1 MVFEHGDTP
10 TLHHLRE
17 PSDLMRPERLGAL
30 KQTRLSFVRLLID
43 RMVDEQWEIR
53 INRMDLDEQGVGRV
67 VYRVDAPE
75 KRFSFGVFS
84 RTSSEGENTD
94 RIIATEWDLW
104 AFLCEGDATPELMD
118 DQFEQ
123 LPHVMEG
130 RANTDILLWTRA
142 NRSARFFDHVVDSLA
157 AGHQPDIEHL
167 AQGGYLTRSSGYYGN
182 GLNGTKMFQAVDSD
196 HPLGFP
202 YAAQMLGAYM
212 LRVFGYDLAEQM
224 ARSRSADAVALDREI
239 RRYMGTGNSSGVGII
254 MYVINHPR
262 QINAWLRAREIAL
275 ARVKATEPTADDL
288 DWFSEVLD
296 RAARWYEEDESDT
309 GPYFLSKDTI
319 ARGLERIERK
329 ARDLATERGVDDDP
343 AAAGTAG
350 ESLWVRL
357 CAWAESELEI
367 ETQEVLHSLLLD
379 VYPGACEGLEAS
391 LRTTERSDLTPDMS
405 VSELRALV
413 SSSYQWALDID
424 MSRPG
429 ARQFFWYRSIENE
442 EPRLGIRGEHGYEEY
457 SRPVDIAYQ
466 VQQLADD
473 LWGWDGDDTVAAFL
487 FEHPDHRY
495 IVERAQHVGELP
507 YAEIRGNPVDADFVP
522 LYFISCLKSFWGIS
536 KTHPKSMGWVR
547 GTFFQ
552 GAPTREEIAAGKGG
566 YWVHP
571 PTPDRADHWGDDP

>member
-10 TLHHLRE
+10 TLHQLRE
-17 PSDLMRPERLGAL
+17 PSELMRPERLGAL
-30 KQTRLSFVRLLID
+30 KQTRLSFVRLLMD

-53 INRMDLDEQGVGRV
+53 INRTDLDEQGVGRV
-67 VYRVDAPE
+67 VYRVDAPTR
-75 KRFSFGVFS
+75 RFSFGVFS

-104 AFLCEGDATPELMD
+104 AFLCEGEATPELMD

-130 RANTDILLWTRA
+130 RANTDVLLWTRA
-142 NRSARFFDHVVDSLA
+142 NRSSRFFDHVVDSLA

-224 ARSRSADAVALDREI
+224 AQSRSEDAVALDREI

-275 ARVKATEPTADDL
+275 ARVKTTEPTADDL
-288 DWFSEVLD
+288 ERFSEVLA
-296 RAARWYEEDESDT
+296 RAVQWFGEDESDT
-309 GPYFLSKDTI
+309 GPYFLSKDAI
-319 ARGLERIERK
+319 ARGLARIERK
-329 ARDLATERGVDDDP
+329 TDDLAAGSGVDGDAP
-343 AAAGTAG
+343 TAG
-350 ESLWVRL
+350 ESLWARL

-367 ETQEVLHSLLLD
+367 ETQETLHSLLLD
-379 VYPGACEGLEAS
+379 VHPEACEGLEAS

-405 VSELRALV
+405 VSELRALLT
-413 SSSYQWALDID
+413 SSYQWALEID
-424 MSRPG
+424 TSRPG
-429 ARQFFWYRSIENE
+429 AREFFWYRSIENE
-442 EPRLGIRGEHGYEEY
+442 EPRLGIRGEHDYEEY

-466 VQQLADD
+466 VQQLAAD
-473 LWGWDGDDTVAAFL
+473 LSGWDGDDTVAAFL
-487 FEHPDHRY
+487 FEHPEHRY

-552 GAPTREEIAAGKGG
+552 GAPTREEIAAGEGG
-566 YWVHP
+566 YWINP
-571 PTPDRADHWGDDP
+571 ATPERADHWRDDR

>member
-1 MVFEHGDTP
+1 MVFEYGDTP
-10 TLHHLRE
+10 TLHQLRE
-17 PSDLMRPERLGAL
+17 PSQLMRPERLGAL
-30 KQTRLSFVRLLID
+30 KQTRLSFVRLLMD
-43 RMVDEQWEIR
+43 RMVDEQWEIGVDR
-53 INRMDLDEQGVGRV
+53 TDLDEQGVGRV
-67 VYRVDAPE
+67 VYRVDAPSR
-75 KRFSFGVFS
+75 RFSFGVFS

-104 AFLCEGDATPELMD
+104 AFLCEGEATPALMD

-142 NRSARFFDHVVDSLA
+142 NRSSRFFDHVVDSLA

-275 ARVKATEPTADDL
+275 ARVKTTDPSAGDL
-288 DWFSEVLD
+288 DRFSEVLD
-296 RAARWYEEDESDT
+296 RAARWYEDDESDT
-309 GPYFLSKDTI
+309 GPYFLSKDAI
-319 ARGLERIERK
+319 AGGLDRIGRK
-329 ARDLATERGVDDDP
+329 VDDLAAERGVDGDAP
-343 AAAGTAG
+343 TAG
-350 ESLWVRL
+350 ESLWARL
-357 CAWAESELEI
+357 CAWAESELET

-379 VYPGACEGLEAS
+379 VHPEACEGLEAS

-405 VSELRALV
+405 VSELRALI

-424 MSRPG
+424 MSRLG
-429 ARQFFWYRSIENE
+429 AREFFWYRSIENE
-442 EPRLGIRGEHGYEEY
+442 EPRLGIRGKHDYEEY
-457 SRPVDIAYQ
+457 SRPVDIAYR
-466 VQQLADD
+466 VQQLAAD
-473 LWGWDGDDTVAAFL
+473 LSGWDGDDTVAAFL
-487 FEHPDHRY
+487 FEHPEHRY

-552 GAPTREEIAAGKGG
+552 GAPTREEIAAGEGG

-571 PTPDRADHWGDDP
+571 PTPERADHWRDDQ